1 MRRSPPGA
9 TVAQS
14 TSAGYIVRLARNARG
29 ELSAAPRDR
38 IAVQTYGHYNFVR
51 FV

>member
-14 TSAGYIVRLARNARG
+14 TSAGYIVRG